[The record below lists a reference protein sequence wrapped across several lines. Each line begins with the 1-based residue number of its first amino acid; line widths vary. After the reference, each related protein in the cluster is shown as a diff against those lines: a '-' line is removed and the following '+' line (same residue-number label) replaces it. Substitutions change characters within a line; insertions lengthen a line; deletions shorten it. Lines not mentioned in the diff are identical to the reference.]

1 MRSLL
6 EQVEKIDDYTVR
18 DGYGCVGK
26 LMVGLEVKDKDGKI
40 LFDKTWE
47 ARSFNRN
54 FGRLMQSIFD
64 FVNPTLVDIQNNN
77 IILRMGADGGAAPA
91 RLVPRPNSVC
101 NVFSGDSVA
110 QGKFSGGA
118 KFGIG
123 IGALTGN
130 DSTFIELESKFGEV
144 DAQKATS
151 ITQEDTAA
159 LVYVITQ
166 GFTVVLAA
174 GIDLTEIGLYGRFRV
189 QNDFN
194 GESGPVFQFL
204 LAYDQV
210 NPLVH
215 IPQGGV
221 VSPKYTISWI
231 A

>member
-1 MRSLL
+1 MKSLL

-26 LMVGLEVKDKDGKI
+26 LMVGLEVKDADGKV

-64 FVNPTLVDIQNNN
+64 FVNPSLVDIQNNN
-77 IILRMGADGGAAPA
+77 ITVKMAADSVATS
-91 RLVPRPNSVC
+91 RLVPRPNAVC
-101 NVFSGDSVA
+101 TQFVGDSVA

-118 KFGIG
+118 KLGVGIG
-123 IGALTGN
+123 PLTGN
-130 DSTFIELESKFGEV
+130 DSTFIELQSKFGEI
-144 DAQKATS
+144 DAQRATS
-151 ITQEDTAA
+151 VTQEDTAA
-159 LVYVITQ
+159 IVYAITQ
-166 GFTVVLAA
+166 GFTVVTAL
-174 GIDLTEIGLYGRFRV
+174 GIDLTEIGLYGRFRTI
-189 QNDFN
+189 NDFSSETGN
-194 GESGPVFQFL
+194 VYQFL

-221 VSPKYTISWI
+221 VSPKYTISWV